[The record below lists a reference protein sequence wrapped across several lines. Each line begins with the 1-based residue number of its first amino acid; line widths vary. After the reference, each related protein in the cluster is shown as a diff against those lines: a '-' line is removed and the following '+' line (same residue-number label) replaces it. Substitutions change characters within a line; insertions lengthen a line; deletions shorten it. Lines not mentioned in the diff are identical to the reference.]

1 MLRVTLAT
9 RLALIVIVALSAIS
23 VTVIAA
29 FYRTSVRE
37 NESARPSPGRLAA
50 IAELVERS
58 DPSMRHTVLEAVSSP
73 QFTVRVEAAGLLQFC
88 RRGWCGPVSQLTR

>member
-23 VTVIAA
+23 ITIIAV

-37 NESARPSPGRLAA
+37 NELARPSPGRLAA
-50 IAELVERS
+50 IAEMVERS
-58 DPSMRHTVLEAVSSP
+58 DPGMRSVLLEAVSSP
-73 QFTVRVEAAGLLQFC
+73 QFSVRVEAAGAT
-88 RRGWCGPVSQLTR
+88 PVLAAARSAKSASQA

>member
-23 VTVIAA
+23 ITIIAV

-37 NESARPSPGRLAA
+37 NELARPSPGRLAA
-50 IAELVERS
+50 IAEMVERS
-58 DPSMRHTVLEAVSSP
+58 DPGDAQRAS
-73 QFTVRVEAAGLLQFC
+73 
-88 RRGWCGPVSQLTR
+88 